1 MLTSVGVGFLL
12 GYEAIGVWR
21 YLPKRRREIVHA
33 IFLFVINTITFLL
46 TLENPKA
53 IMKKKSLFSLLTL
66 MMVVTQIVTFMA
78 CSEDDDVT
86 PEISVPSGKD
96 DYFAKSMDFEP
107 SAAEKTITFNTNVAW
122 TLSVADT
129 RSGSSWLIVNPTSG
143 EAGTHTITVKASEN
157 ITYDDRNAV
166 ITIAAGDTIRKVFVN
181 QKQLDALTLTSN
193 RFEVPAGGGMINIEI
208 KTNIKCEA
216 IIPDAYMGWIHPSN
230 EKTRG
235 ISTSSLSF
243 IIDKSEEYNKREGQ
257 IIIKGK
263 DKEETV
269 TIYQVGEGI
278 LTLTSNEYNLNSSA
292 QELMIEINSN
302 FDYTVEL
309 PNVDWL
315 KEITAQ
321 TRGVSTHTLILNVA
335 ENESYDNRSA
345 TIRVYDKNSTLSEEV
360 VVNQSQKNTLII
372 DKKEYEFDENGG
384 TFNVDINSNVTY
396 TVSINCDWI
405 TETTSA
411 TRGLSSSNHFF
422 TVNAI
427 TTNNDREGIITFSD
441 AKTGV
446 TEEVVVK
453 QNRKI
458 FFDSNTLA
466 IMEGSE
472 KKINITN
479 KTTQSINW
487 SSSNTSVVSVD
498 NTGIVKGL
506 SKGNAIITASTEDG
520 KHSCK
525 CEISVRDI
533 TDYVKARNLGGSI
546 MSING
551 LIRYGSVL
559 NWQFSNNS
567 SEKVHLKTMQLID
580 GETGNAGNQMSV
592 DVDVAANTSV
602 SYSTTIGLVG
612 IHAPVTCRFRFDFN
626 EKEYY
631 VDAVY
636 SSNW

>member
-1 MLTSVGVGFLL
+1 M
-12 GYEAIGVWR
+12 
-21 YLPKRRREIVHA
+21 RRK
-33 IFLFVINTITFLL
+33 T
-46 TLENPKA
+46 
-53 IMKKKSLFSLLTL
+53 LFSLLNL
-66 MMVVTQIVTFMA
+66 MMVAIQIVTFSA
-78 CSEDDDVT
+78 CSKDDDVT

-96 DYFAKSMDFEP
+96 DYFAKSMDFE
-107 SAAEKTITFNTNVAW
+107 SSTTEKTFVFNTNVAW
-122 TLSVADT
+122 SLSVADT
-129 RSGSSWLIVNPTSG
+129 RSGSSWLTVNPTSG
-143 EAGTHTITVKASEN
+143 EAGTHTITVMASEN
-157 ITYDDRNAV
+157 TTYDDRNAV
-166 ITIAAGDTIRKVFVN
+166 ITIAAGDITRKVFVN
-181 QKQLDALTLTSN
+181 QKQLNALTLSSN
-193 RFEVPAGGGMINIEI
+193 RFEVPVNGGSIDVEVKSNIDYSVV
-208 KTNIKCEA
+208 
-216 IIPDAYMGWIHPSN
+216 IPDEYKSWIHSSN
-230 EKTRG
+230 EQTRG
-235 ISTSSLSF
+235 LSTSSLSF
-243 IIDKSEEYNKREGQ
+243 IIDKSEEYDKREGQ

-263 DKEETV
+263 DKEEIV

-292 QELMIEINSN
+292 QELAIEINSN
-302 FDYTVEL
+302 FDYAVEL

-321 TRGVSTHTLILNVA
+321 TRGISTHTLRLNVA

-345 TIRVYDKNSTLSEEV
+345 KIRVYDKNSSLSEEV
-360 VVNQSQKNTLII
+360 VINQSQKNALFI

-384 TFNVDINSNVTY
+384 TFNVEINSNISY
-396 TVSINCDWI
+396 NVSINCNWI

-411 TRGLSSSNHFF
+411 TRGLSSLSHSF

-446 TEEVVVK
+446 TEKVVVK
-453 QNRKI
+453 QNRTI

-479 KTTQSINW
+479 KTTQNIYW
-487 SSSNTSVVSVD
+487 SSSNTSVVSVN
-498 NTGIVKGL
+498 NTGVVKGL

-520 KHSCK
+520 QHSCK
-525 CEISVRDI
+525 CEISVKDI
-533 TDYVKARNLGGSI
+533 TDYITARNLGGSI
-546 MSING
+546 VSING

-567 SEKVHLKTMQLID
+567 TEKVHLKTLQLID
-580 GETGNAGNQMSV
+580 GQTGNAGNQMSV
-592 DVDVAANTSV
+592 DVDVAANSSV
-602 SYSTTIGLVG
+602 SYSTTIGLAG

-626 EKEYY
+626 GKEYY